1 MQPLIEAVEDT
12 MKRLV
17 SAEPSSDIRD
27 RVVCTCRSRVY
38 QTSCARY
45 RNAVRL
51 TAFWT
56 LTTIALGFIALSA
69 HQRHVRLTSS
79 LYGG

>member
-1 MQPLIEAVEDT
+1 MQRSIEDVEDT

-17 SAEPSSDIRD
+17 SAEPSSDMRE
-27 RVVCTCRSRVY
+27 RLVCTCRSRLY
-38 QTSCARY
+38 QASCVRHGS
-45 RNAVRL
+45 AVRL

-56 LTTIALGFIALSA
+56 LTTIALGFMAFSA
-69 HQRHVRLTSS
+69 HRRHVRLRSS